1 MLRLSSL
8 SIRYKFAMA
17 LTPLLIALL
26 WFATNGALER
36 RHTEQDMVQF
46 AQLLTLAQ
54 RAGNAAHAL
63 QRERGMSSGYIGS
76 KGQKFA
82 DPLREQRGETDK
94 ALAALWESRSA
105 LVLSDSAGDIAQ
117 RLSRLQERL
126 QTLSSLRSQVDGLSL
141 PTAQVVGWYTASVS
155 DLIALVGDMSHQVT
169 EGGLVSRLAAYYN
182 LLNIKEQAGIMRAL
196 LSEVF
201 AVDHFAPGQYERFS
215 QLVGMENA
223 YTTAFNQFAEPA
235 LRQQL
240 QSSLSDAAAQ
250 TALKMRDTAFAK
262 AATGGFGID
271 ANEWFSQQ
279 TQRIDRLK
287 VVEDA
292 ASAELLNWANRLE
305 SQARISGYGYLGGA
319 VAAVVLALLLA
330 VLVARNVYQQL
341 TSTLKTIDEMGNDLT
356 CRLDVPGKDELSQ
369 LNQAY
374 NRSLENIE
382 MVVSTIKQGA
392 QLVERASTEIAQGNQ
407 DLAQRTDEQ
416 AASLVETASSMEQI
430 AIAVKQTAD
439 YAGQASGLMTTMEAQ
454 ISAADLVTMQASDAM
469 AQIRKSSEQMS
480 QITAAID
487 AIAFQTNLLA
497 LNASVEAARAGE
509 QGRGFA
515 VVATEVRNL
524 AQRSASESQRIRDLI
539 SASIEQVHA
548 GVTLVA
554 RSSET
559 MKQIMASTSQ
569 VRDFV
574 SDIAT
579 AAREQ
584 SLGVDQVH
592 LALNQLEQVTQQN
605 AALVSEAATASQLLD
620 RQASDMK
627 ETVDRFVVADND
639 AGNNNVTASTRIGLP
654 R

>member
-8 SIRYKFAMA
+8 SIRYKFALA
-17 LTPLLIALL
+17 LMPLLIALL
-26 WFATNGALER
+26 WFAGNGVLER

-46 AQLLTLAQ
+46 SQLLTLAQ

-63 QRERGMSSGYIGS
+63 QRERGMSSGFIGS

-82 DPLREQRGETDK
+82 DPLRTQRVETDK
-94 ALAALWESRSA
+94 ALAALWQSQSA
-105 LVLSDSAGDIAQ
+105 LALSSSAEGIAQ
-117 RLSRLQERL
+117 RLSSLRERL
-126 QTLSSLRSQVDGLSL
+126 QTLSSLRAQVDGFSL
-141 PTAQVVGWYTASVS
+141 PTSQVVGWYTISVS
-155 DLIALVGDMSHQVT
+155 DLIALVGDMSHLVT
-169 EGGLVSRLAAYYN
+169 DGGLVTRVAAYYN

-201 AVDHFAPGQYERFS
+201 AVDRFAPGQYERFS
-215 QLVGMENA
+215 QLGGMENA
-223 YTTAFNQFAEPA
+223 YTTAFNQFAQPA

-240 QSSLSDAAAQ
+240 QALLNDAAVQ

-262 AATGGFGID
+262 AASGRFGID
-271 ANEWFSQQ
+271 ANDWFSQQ

-287 VVEDA
+287 VIEDA
-292 ASAELLNWANRLE
+292 ACAELLSWADMLE
-305 SQARISGYGYLGGA
+305 KQARLSGYGYLGGT
-319 VAAVVLALLLA
+319 VAALLLALLLA
-330 VLVARNVYQQL
+330 VLVARNVYRQL

-382 MVVSTIKQGA
+382 HVVCTIKQGA
-392 QLVERASTEIAQGNQ
+392 ELVERASNEIAQGNQ

-430 AIAVKQTAD
+430 TVAVKQTAD
-439 YAGQASGLMTTMEAQ
+439 YAAQASELMKTMGEQ
-454 ISAADLVTMQASDAM
+454 INVADQVTLQASEAM
-469 AQIRKSSEQMS
+469 TQIRQSSEQMS

-524 AQRSASESQRIRDLI
+524 AQRSAGESQRIRELI
-539 SASIEQVHA
+539 STSINQVHA
-548 GVTLVA
+548 GVTLVT

-559 MKQIMASTSQ
+559 MKQIMTSTSQ

-605 AALVSEAATASQLLD
+605 AVLVSEAATASQLLD
-620 RQASDMK
+620 KQASDMK
-627 ETVDRFVVADND
+627 ETVDRFVVADNSD
-639 AGNNNVTASTRIGLP
+639 VRIGLP

>member
-8 SIRYKFAMA
+8 SIRYKFALA
-17 LTPLLIALL
+17 LMPLLIALL
-26 WFATNGALER
+26 WFAGNGVLER

-46 AQLLTLAQ
+46 SQLLTLAQ
-54 RAGNAAHAL
+54 RAGNVAHAL
-63 QRERGMSSGYIGS
+63 QRERGMSSGFIGS

-82 DPLREQRGETDK
+82 DPLRTQRVETDK
-94 ALAALWESRSA
+94 ALAALWQSQSA
-105 LVLSDSAGDIAQ
+105 LALSSSAEGIAQ
-117 RLSRLQERL
+117 RLSSLRERL
-126 QTLSSLRSQVDGLSL
+126 QTLSSLRAQVDGFSL
-141 PTAQVVGWYTASVS
+141 PTSQVVGWYTTSVS
-155 DLIALVGDMSHQVT
+155 DLIALVGDMSHLVT
-169 EGGLVSRLAAYYN
+169 DGGLVTRVAAYYN

-201 AVDHFAPGQYERFS
+201 AVDRFAPGQYERFS
-215 QLVGMENA
+215 QLGGMENA
-223 YTTAFNQFAEPA
+223 YTTAFNQFAQPA

-240 QSSLSDAAAQ
+240 QALLSDAAAQ

-262 AATGGFGID
+262 AASGGFGID
-271 ANEWFSQQ
+271 ANDWFSQQ

-287 VVEDA
+287 VIEDA
-292 ASAELLNWANRLE
+292 ACAELLSWADMLE
-305 SQARISGYGYLGGA
+305 KQARLSGYGYLGGA
-319 VAAVVLALLLA
+319 VAALLLALLLA
-330 VLVARNVYQQL
+330 VLVARNVYRQL

-382 MVVSTIKQGA
+382 HVVCTIKQGA
-392 QLVERASTEIAQGNQ
+392 ELVERASNEIAQGNQ

-430 AIAVKQTAD
+430 TVAVKQTAD
-439 YAGQASGLMTTMEAQ
+439 YAAQASELMKTMGEQ
-454 ISAADLVTMQASDAM
+454 INVADQVTLQASEAM
-469 AQIRKSSEQMS
+469 TQIRQSSEQMS

-524 AQRSASESQRIRDLI
+524 AQRSAGESQRIRELI
-539 SASIEQVHA
+539 STSINQVHA
-548 GVTLVA
+548 GVTLVT

-605 AALVSEAATASQLLD
+605 AVLVSEAATASQLLD
-620 RQASDMK
+620 KQAGDMK
-627 ETVDRFVVADND
+627 ETVDRFVVADNSD
-639 AGNNNVTASTRIGLP
+639 VRIGLP

>member
-8 SIRYKFAMA
+8 SIRYKFALA
-17 LTPLLIALL
+17 LMPLLIALL
-26 WFATNGALER
+26 WFAGNGVMER

-46 AQLLTLAQ
+46 SQLLTLAQ

-63 QRERGMSSGYIGS
+63 QRERGMSSGFIAS

-82 DPLREQRGETDK
+82 DPLRTQRVETDK
-94 ALAALWESRSA
+94 ALAALWQSQSALALSRSA
-105 LVLSDSAGDIAQ
+105 EGIAQ
-117 RLSRLQERL
+117 RLSSLRERL
-126 QTLSSLRSQVDGLSL
+126 QTLSSLRAQVDGFSL
-141 PTAQVVGWYTASVS
+141 PTSQVVGWYTTSVS
-155 DLIALVGDMSHQVT
+155 DLIALVGDMSHLVT
-169 EGGLVSRLAAYYN
+169 DGGLVTRVAAYYN

-201 AVDHFAPGQYERFS
+201 AVDRFAPGQYERFS
-215 QLVGMENA
+215 QLGGMENA
-223 YTTAFNQFAEPA
+223 YTTAFNQFAQPA

-240 QSSLSDAAAQ
+240 QALLNDAAVQ

-262 AATGGFGID
+262 AASGRFGID
-271 ANEWFSQQ
+271 ANDWFSQQ

-287 VVEDA
+287 VIEDA
-292 ASAELLNWANRLE
+292 ACAELLSWADMLE
-305 SQARISGYGYLGGA
+305 KQARLSGYGYLGVA
-319 VAAVVLALLLA
+319 VAALLLALLLA
-330 VLVARNVYQQL
+330 VLVARNVYRQL

-382 MVVSTIKQGA
+382 HVVCTIKQGA
-392 QLVERASTEIAQGNQ
+392 ELVERASNEIAQGNQ

-430 AIAVKQTAD
+430 TVAVKQTAD
-439 YAGQASGLMTTMEAQ
+439 YAAQASELMKTMGEQ
-454 ISAADLVTMQASDAM
+454 INVADQVTLQASEAM
-469 AQIRKSSEQMS
+469 TQIRQSSEQMS

-524 AQRSASESQRIRDLI
+524 AQRSAGESQRIRELI
-539 SASIEQVHA
+539 STSINQVHA
-548 GVTLVA
+548 GVTLVT

-559 MKQIMASTSQ
+559 MKQIMTSTSQ

-605 AALVSEAATASQLLD
+605 AVLVSEAATASQLLD
-620 RQASDMK
+620 KQASDMK
-627 ETVDRFVVADND
+627 ETVDRFVVADNSD
-639 AGNNNVTASTRIGLP
+639 VRIGLP

>member
-1 MLRLSSL
+1 
-8 SIRYKFAMA
+8 
-17 LTPLLIALL
+17 
-26 WFATNGALER
+26 
-36 RHTEQDMVQF
+36 
-46 AQLLTLAQ
+46 
-54 RAGNAAHAL
+54 
-63 QRERGMSSGYIGS
+63 
-76 KGQKFA
+76 
-82 DPLREQRGETDK
+82 
-94 ALAALWESRSA
+94 
-105 LVLSDSAGDIAQ
+105 
-117 RLSRLQERL
+117 
-126 QTLSSLRSQVDGLSL
+126 
-141 PTAQVVGWYTASVS
+141 
-155 DLIALVGDMSHQVT
+155 
-169 EGGLVSRLAAYYN
+169 
-182 LLNIKEQAGIMRAL
+182 
-196 LSEVF
+196 
-201 AVDHFAPGQYERFS
+201 
-215 QLVGMENA
+215 
-223 YTTAFNQFAEPA
+223 
-235 LRQQL
+235 
-240 QSSLSDAAAQ
+240 
-250 TALKMRDTAFAK
+250 MRDTAFAK

-439 YAGQASGLMTTMEAQ
+439 YAGQASSLMTTMEAQ

-469 AQIRKSSEQMS
+469 AQIRQSSEQMS

-524 AQRSASESQRIRDLI
+524 AQRSA
-539 SASIEQVHA
+539 
-548 GVTLVA
+548 GG
-554 RSSET
+554 
-559 MKQIMASTSQ
+559 
-569 VRDFV
+569 
-574 SDIAT
+574 IAT
-579 AAREQ
+579 YPGFD
-584 SLGVDQVH
+584 L
-592 LALNQLEQVTQQN
+592 
-605 AALVSEAATASQLLD
+605 SQH
-620 RQASDMK
+620 
-627 ETVDRFVVADND
+627 
-639 AGNNNVTASTRIGLP
+639 
-654 R
+654 

>member
-8 SIRYKFAMA
+8 SIRYKFALA
-17 LTPLLIALL
+17 LMPLLIALL
-26 WFATNGALER
+26 WFAGNGLLER
-36 RHTEQDMVQF
+36 RQAEQDMAQF
-46 AQLLTLAQ
+46 SQLLALAQ

-63 QRERGMSSGYIGS
+63 QRERGMSSGFIGS

-82 DPLREQRGETDK
+82 DPLRTQRVETDK
-94 ALAALWESRSA
+94 ALSALWESKAA
-105 LVLSDSAGDIAQ
+105 LALSGTAADAIVQ
-117 RLSRLQERL
+117 RLNRQQERL
-126 QTLSSLRSQVDGLSL
+126 QTLSSLRAQVDGFSL
-141 PTAQVVGWYTASVS
+141 PATQAVGWYTVSVS
-155 DLIALVGDMSHQVT
+155 DLIALVGDMSHLVT
-169 EGGLVSRLAAYYN
+169 DGGLVTRVAAYYN
-182 LLNIKEQAGIMRAL
+182 VLNIKEQAGIMRAL

-201 AVDHFAPGQYERFS
+201 TVDRFAPGQYERFS

-223 YTTAFNQFAEPA
+223 YTNVFNQFAQPA
-235 LRQQL
+235 LSQRMQD
-240 QSSLSDAAAQ
+240 SLNSTAAQ
-250 TALKMRDTAFAK
+250 PALKMRDTAFAK
-262 AATGGFGID
+262 AATGGFGVD
-271 ANEWFSQQ
+271 ANEWFTQQ
-279 TQRIDRLK
+279 TQRIDQLK
-287 VVEDA
+287 TIEDA
-292 ASAELLNWANRLE
+292 ASADLLSWADTLE
-305 SQARISGYGYLGGA
+305 RQARLSGYGYLGGA
-319 VAAVVLALLLA
+319 VAALSLALLLA

-382 MVVSTIKQGA
+382 HVVCTIKQSAG
-392 QLVERASTEIAQGNQ
+392 LVERASNDIAQGNQ

-416 AASLVETASSMEQI
+416 AASLVQTASSMEQI
-430 AIAVKQTAD
+430 TVAVKQTAD
-439 YAGQASGLMTTMEAQ
+439 YAAQASELMNTMEAQ
-454 ISAADLVTMQASDAM
+454 IGAADQVTLQASEAM
-469 AQIRKSSEQMS
+469 VQIRQSSEQMS

-524 AQRSASESQRIRDLI
+524 AQRSAGESQRIRELI
-539 SASIEQVHA
+539 STSIDQVHA
-548 GVTLVA
+548 GVTLVS

-559 MKQIMASTSQ
+559 MKQIMTSTSQ

-620 RQASDMK
+620 RQAGDMK
-627 ETVDRFVVADND
+627 GTVDRFVVADGGD
-639 AGNNNVTASTRIGLP
+639 VRVGLP
-654 R
+654 L

>member
-8 SIRYKFAMA
+8 SIRYKFALA

-26 WFATNGALER
+26 WFATNGVLER
-36 RHTEQDMVQF
+36 RHTEQNMVQF
-46 AQLLTLAQ
+46 AQLLALAQ
-54 RAGNAAHAL
+54 QAGNAAHAL

-82 DPLREQRGETDK
+82 SQLRDQRGETDK
-94 ALAALWESRSA
+94 ALAALWEGQSS
-105 LVLSDSAGDIAQ
+105 LTLSGAVGGIAQ
-117 RLSRLQERL
+117 RLNRLQERL
-126 QTLSSLRSQVDGLSL
+126 QTLSSLRAQVDGFSV
-141 PTAQVVGWYTASVS
+141 PASQAVGWYTASVS
-155 DLIALVGDMSHQVT
+155 DLIALVGEMSHLVT
-169 EGGLVSRLAAYYN
+169 DGGLVSRLAAYYN
-182 LLNIKEQAGIMRAL
+182 LLNAKEQAGIMRAL

-201 AVDHFAPGQYERFS
+201 AVDRFAPGQYERFS

-223 YTTAFNQFAEPA
+223 YTNAFNQFAQPA

-240 QSSLSDAAAQ
+240 QDSLNDAAAQ
-250 TALKMRDTAFAK
+250 TALKMRDTAFSK
-262 AATGGFGID
+262 AASGGFGID
-271 ANEWFSQQ
+271 ANDWFSQQ

-292 ASAELLNWANRLE
+292 ASAELLSWANRLE
-305 SQARISGYGYLGGA
+305 YQARVSGYAYLGGA
-319 VAAVVLALLLA
+319 VAALALALLLA

-392 QLVERASTEIAQGNQ
+392 ELVESASTEIAQGNQ

-430 AIAVKQTAD
+430 TIAVKQTAD
-439 YAGQASGLMTTMEAQ
+439 YAGQASELMKVMEEQ
-454 ISAADLVTMQASDAM
+454 IGAADRITMQASEAM
-469 AQIRKSSEQMS
+469 TQIRQSSEQMS
-480 QITAAID
+480 QITTAID

-524 AQRSASESQRIRDLI
+524 AQRSAGESQRIRELI
-539 SASIEQVHA
+539 STSIDQVHA

-559 MKQIMASTSQ
+559 MKQIMTSTSQ

-584 SLGVDQVH
+584 SLGVDQIN
-592 LALNQLEQVTQQN
+592 LALSQLEQVTQQN

-627 ETVDRFVVADND
+627 ETVDRFVVAESND
-639 AGNNNVTASTRIGLP
+639 VRIGLP

>member
-1 MLRLSSL
+1 MWQSQSAFALSS
-8 SIRYKFAMA
+8 
-17 LTPLLIALL
+17 
-26 WFATNGALER
+26 
-36 RHTEQDMVQF
+36 
-46 AQLLTLAQ
+46 
-54 RAGNAAHAL
+54 
-63 QRERGMSSGYIGS
+63 
-76 KGQKFA
+76 
-82 DPLREQRGETDK
+82 
-94 ALAALWESRSA
+94 SA
-105 LVLSDSAGDIAQ
+105 EGIAQ
-117 RLSRLQERL
+117 RLSSLRERL
-126 QTLSSLRSQVDGLSL
+126 QTLSSLRAQVDGFSL
-141 PTAQVVGWYTASVS
+141 PTSQVVGWYTTSVS
-155 DLIALVGDMSHQVT
+155 DLIALVGDMSHLVT
-169 EGGLVSRLAAYYN
+169 DGGLVTRVAAYYN

-201 AVDHFAPGQYERFS
+201 AVDRFAPGQYERFS
-215 QLVGMENA
+215 QLGGMENA
-223 YTTAFNQFAEPA
+223 YTTAFNQFAQPA

-240 QSSLSDAAAQ
+240 QALLNDAAVQ

-262 AATGGFGID
+262 AASGRFGID
-271 ANEWFSQQ
+271 ANDWFSQQ

-287 VVEDA
+287 VIEDA
-292 ASAELLNWANRLE
+292 ACAELLSWADMLE
-305 SQARISGYGYLGGA
+305 KQARLSGYGYLGGT
-319 VAAVVLALLLA
+319 VAALLLALLLA
-330 VLVARNVYQQL
+330 VLVARNVYRQL

-382 MVVSTIKQGA
+382 HVVCTIKQGA
-392 QLVERASTEIAQGNQ
+392 ELVERASNEIAQGNQ

-430 AIAVKQTAD
+430 TVAVKQTAD
-439 YAGQASGLMTTMEAQ
+439 YAAQASELMKTMGEQ
-454 ISAADLVTMQASDAM
+454 INVADQVTLQASEAM
-469 AQIRKSSEQMS
+469 TQIRQSSEQMS

-524 AQRSASESQRIRDLI
+524 AQRSAGESQRIRELI
-539 SASIEQVHA
+539 STSINQVHA
-548 GVTLVA
+548 GVTLVT

-559 MKQIMASTSQ
+559 MKQIMTSTSQ

-605 AALVSEAATASQLLD
+605 AVLVSEAATASQLLD
-620 RQASDMK
+620 KQAGDMK
-627 ETVDRFVVADND
+627 ETVDRFVVADNSD
-639 AGNNNVTASTRIGLP
+639 VRIGLP